1 MCHTCA
7 AKNPKPSEDAKD
19 IKDKIL
25 PQPTNALTVI
35 SKSPKNSIKALAI
48 EDQAECSEMEPS
60 NSGLVMIDTTK
71 TANQKRKEAAAAR
84 RNEKFQQKQN
94 AKIAVSV
101 GASTIQMPASNT
113 NG

>member
-48 EDQAECSEMEPS
+48 ED
-60 NSGLVMIDTTK
+60 
-71 TANQKRKEAAAAR
+71 
-84 RNEKFQQKQN
+84 
-94 AKIAVSV
+94 
-101 GASTIQMPASNT
+101 
-113 NG
+113 